1 MATTVTA
8 TGPLFDGRV
17 ERGIVAAANDAA
29 GKLGTEGERRWKA
42 NLDASLRKPS
52 GAYRKRIKLYGPM
65 AGQSRVH
72 DQLGIYGPW
81 LEGTGS
87 RNATTRF
94 KGYAAARKAT
104 QELESGA
111 VHLVEEVVKRHLEGL
126 G

>member
-1 MATTVTA
+1 MATRVTV

-17 ERGIVAAANDAA
+17 ERAIVEAANDAA

-42 NLDASLRKPS
+42 NLDGSLRRPS
-52 GAYRKRIKLYGPM
+52 GAYMSRITPYGPVG
-65 AGQSRVH
+65 GQHRTH
-72 DQLGIYGPW
+72 DRNGVYGPW

-94 KGYAAARKAT
+94 KGYASARRAT
-104 QELESGA
+104 QELERGA
-111 VHLVEEVVKRHLEGL
+111 AHLVEEVVRQHLERL